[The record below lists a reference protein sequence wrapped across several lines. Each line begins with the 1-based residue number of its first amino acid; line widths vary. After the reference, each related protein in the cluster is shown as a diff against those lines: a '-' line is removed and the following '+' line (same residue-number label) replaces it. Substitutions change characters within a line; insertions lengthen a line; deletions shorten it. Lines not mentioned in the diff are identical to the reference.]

1 MVTRKSRR
9 ARWKRAERELASRIH
24 GRRIPLLGREGS
36 DIDSP
41 VFFPEA
47 KSREEIGRYLWDDY
61 FAQILAGME
70 EAGEAVKIPC
80 VILHRPGMKYDD
92 ALVCFRAGDYE
103 ELIALIL
110 REYGT

>member
-1 MVTRKSRR
+1 MATRESQRR
-9 ARWKRAERELASRIH
+9 RWKKAETELAERIH
-24 GRRIPLLGREGS
+24 GRRIPLLGREGC

-47 KSREEIGRYLWDDY
+47 KSRDEIGRYLWDDY

-70 EAGEAVKIPC
+70 EAGELVKIPAI
-80 VILHRPGMKYDD
+80 ILHRPGMKYDD
-92 ALVCFRAGDYE
+92 ALVCFRIGDYD

-110 REYGT
+110 REYGI